1 MLLESKSCPV
11 RLSWDIICQLPG
23 IFGNFFPNKIP
34 YFTKIVVR
42 SFFSIPDIPLLKF
55 NPRSPMI
62 KTCLESYHQIQ
73 PISLDLGVAPLFI
86 FVNQSKKNLV
96 KGNVSQIRAFKVTR
110 MSQFMRHECLKEV
123 ILLHKLLAYYN
134 RNMVWHHEWNEN
146 RNYILYYI
154 HFINYNNQ
162 LLLTNIEIL

>member
-1 MLLESKSCPV
+1 
-11 RLSWDIICQLPG
+11 
-23 IFGNFFPNKIP
+23 
-34 YFTKIVVR
+34 
-42 SFFSIPDIPLLKF
+42 
-55 NPRSPMI
+55 MI

-146 RNYILYYI
+146 RNYILYYTL
-154 HFINYNNQ
+154 FINYNNQ
-162 LLLTNIEIL
+162 LLSTNIKILFKLWIDFWWTNLNNWFPKFYVLLTFGAVHKLCWKGRDFFSKNHSICHFTT